1 MKQRILTAA
10 LALIILTPIII
21 FGGLPFIMGVYV
33 FAIIG
38 LYELMRMYSH
48 DKGIQYVLV
57 SILFLCMWM
66 YPGKL
71 PFEINSNDIFLVFL
85 IILLALTV
93 LAKNKFNFDDAGFV
107 MIATAYIGISFQA
120 LIDTRMAGLD
130 YLLFIL
136 FIIWATDSGAY
147 FVGKYFGKRKLW
159 PEISP
164 NKTIGGALGGIL
176 LALVT
181 GSIFQLVSPLDY
193 SFVSIVGITVLISV
207 VGQIGDL
214 VASAMK
220 RHYQVKDSG
229 KIFPGHGGILDRLDS
244 LLFVLLMLKL
254 IHFV

>member
-1 MKQRILTAA
+1 
-10 LALIILTPIII
+10 
-21 FGGLPFIMGVYV
+21 
-33 FAIIG
+33 
-38 LYELMRMYSH
+38 
-48 DKGIQYVLV
+48 
-57 SILFLCMWM
+57 
-66 YPGKL
+66 
-71 PFEINSNDIFLVFL
+71 
-85 IILLALTV
+85 
-93 LAKNKFNFDDAGFV
+93 
-107 MIATAYIGISFQA
+107 
-120 LIDTRMAGLD
+120 RMAGLD

-176 LALVT
+176 FALVT
-181 GSIFQLVSPLDY
+181 GSIFHLGSPLDY
-193 SFVSIVGITVLISV
+193 SFVSIVGITVWISV
-207 VGQIGDL
+207 VGQIGNV

-229 KIFPGHGGILDRLDS
+229 NIFLGHGGILHRWDS

>member
-10 LALIILTPIII
+10 LALSILIPLII
-21 FGGLPFIMGVYV
+21 FGGLPFILGVYV

-38 LYELMRMYSH
+38 HYELMRMYSH

-66 YPGKL
+66 YLGKL
-71 PFEINSNDIFLVFL
+71 PFEINGNDIFLMFL
-85 IILLALTV
+85 IILISFELFIILLAFTV

-107 MIATAYIGISFQA
+107 LIATAYIGISFQA

-176 LALVT
+176 FALVT
-181 GSIFQLVSPLDY
+181 GSIFHLVSPLDY

-220 RHYQVKDSG
+220 
-229 KIFPGHGGILDRLDS
+229 
-244 LLFVLLMLKL
+244 
-254 IHFV
+254 

>member
-1 MKQRILTAA
+1 
-10 LALIILTPIII
+10 
-21 FGGLPFIMGVYV
+21 
-33 FAIIG
+33 
-38 LYELMRMYSH
+38 H

-57 SILFLCMWM
+57 SIIFLCMWM

-71 PFEINSNDIFLVFL
+71 PFEINGNDIFLVFL
-85 IILLALTV
+85 IILLAFTVLVNNKFNFVDACFVLIATAYIGILFHAFIYMMIYILFFIKIIYSEKLPIYINGNDIFLVYLIILLAFTV

-107 MIATAYIGISFQA
+107 LIATAYIGISFQA

-176 LALVT
+176 FALVT
-181 GSIFQLVSPLDY
+181 GSIFHLVSPLDY

-220 RHYQVKDSG
+220 
-229 KIFPGHGGILDRLDS
+229 
-244 LLFVLLMLKL
+244 
-254 IHFV
+254 

>member
-1 MKQRILTAA
+1 
-10 LALIILTPIII
+10 
-21 FGGLPFIMGVYV
+21 
-33 FAIIG
+33 
-38 LYELMRMYSH
+38 
-48 DKGIQYVLV
+48 
-57 SILFLCMWM
+57 
-66 YPGKL
+66 
-71 PFEINSNDIFLVFL
+71 
-85 IILLALTV
+85 
-93 LAKNKFNFDDAGFV
+93 
-107 MIATAYIGISFQA
+107 
-120 LIDTRMAGLD
+120 RMAGLD

-176 LALVT
+176 FALVT
-181 GSIFQLVSPLDY
+181 GSIFHLVCPLDY
-193 SFVSIVGITVLISV
+193 SFVSIVGIIVLISV

-220 RHYQVKDSG
+220 RHYPVKTSG
-229 KIFPGHGGILDRLDS
+229 KIFPVHGGILDRLDS

>member
-1 MKQRILTAA
+1 
-10 LALIILTPIII
+10 
-21 FGGLPFIMGVYV
+21 
-33 FAIIG
+33 
-38 LYELMRMYSH
+38 LMRMYSH
-48 DKGIQYVLV
+48 DKIIQYVLV
-57 SILFLCMWM
+57 SIIFLCIWM
-66 YPGKL
+66 YTGKL
-71 PFEINSNDIFLVFL
+71 PFEINGNDIFLVFL
-85 IILLALTV
+85 IILLAFTV

-107 MIATAYIGISFQA
+107 LIATASIGISFQA

-130 YLLFIL
+130 YLLLIL

-176 LALVT
+176 LELVA
-181 GSIFQLVSPLDY
+181 GSIFLLISQIDY
-193 SFVSIVGITVLISV
+193 SFVSVFGITVLISV

-244 LLFVLLMLKL
+244 LLFVLLVLKL
-254 IHFV
+254 IHFI